1 LGRTNKLLALA
12 SGHDA
17 RLRPTLVAW
26 PKKTTLKG
34 SETRFMDE
42 NDSNVAVGFS
52 QQLDQLASSA
62 EEFNRLLNVF
72 LGTVASMGVNPSL
85 KMVAAH
91 KQTLNDLE
99 ETRRRGRQAVSQLE
113 QLQALTRTS
122 TLLTSSLELDEVLE
136 IVMDTVVDLT
146 GAERAYLML
155 HKEGQPL
162 SIRAARNW
170 DRETIGEQDALF
182 SRSVVQAAVEEKK
195 AIITDNAQTDTRFGH
210 QASILA
216 QQVRSILCIP
226 LYMQEQLVG
235 VLYADNRFH
244 KGIFSND
251 MLPVLTTFGT
261 QAAIAIRNARQYGNV
276 KENLAAAEQ
285 EIRRLRIAIDE
296 TKRQREVARI
306 VDSDT
311 FKELRSQAE
320 AIRQRRKRRER
331 E

>member
-1 LGRTNKLLALA
+1 MA
-12 SGHDA
+12 
-17 RLRPTLVAW
+17 
-26 PKKTTLKG
+26 
-34 SETRFMDE
+34 RFMEE
-42 NDSNVAVGFS
+42 NGSNIAEEFS
-52 QQLDQLASSA
+52 RQLDQLTSSV
-62 EEFNRLLNVF
+62 EEFDRLMNVF
-72 LGTVASMGVNPSL
+72 MGTVSSMGVNPSL

-91 KQTLNDLE
+91 RQALLDLE
-99 ETRRRGRQAVSQLE
+99 ETNRHGRQAIGQLE

-122 TLLTSSLELDEVLE
+122 TLLTSSLELNEVLE
-136 IVMDTVVDLT
+136 TVMDTVVDLT

-170 DRETIGEQDALF
+170 DHETIGDQDALF
-182 SRSVVQAAVEEKK
+182 SRSVVQAAIEEKR

-244 KGIFSND
+244 KGIFSD
-251 MLPVLTTFGT
+251 KMLPVLTAFGT

-276 KENLAAAEQ
+276 KQNLAAAEQ
-285 EIRRLRIAIDE
+285 EIQRLKIAIDE

-311 FKELRSQAE
+311 FRELRSQAE
-320 AIRQRRKRRER
+320 AIRERRRQRRGG
-331 E
+331 

>member
-1 LGRTNKLLALA
+1 MEENGNNIGAELA
-12 SGHDA
+12 
-17 RLRPTLVAW
+17 
-26 PKKTTLKG
+26 
-34 SETRFMDE
+34 
-42 NDSNVAVGFS
+42 
-52 QQLDQLASSA
+52 QQLDQLSGNV

-91 KQTLNDLE
+91 EQTLRDLK
-99 ETRRRGRQAVSQLE
+99 ETKRRGRRAIG
-113 QLQALTRTS
+113 QLQQLQGLTRTS

-136 IVMDTVVDLT
+136 TVMDTVVDLT

-170 DRETIGEQDALF
+170 DRETIGDQDALF
-182 SRSVVQAAVEEKK
+182 SNSVVQAAVEEKR

-226 LYMQEQLVG
+226 LYLQDQLVG

-244 KGIFSND
+244 KGIFSD
-251 MLPVLTTFGT
+251 EMLPVLTAFGT

-276 KENLAAAEQ
+276 KQNLAAAEQ
-285 EIRRLRIAIDE
+285 EIQRLRIAIDE
-296 TKRQREVARI
+296 KKRQREVARI
-306 VDSDT
+306 VDSDA
-311 FKELRSQAE
+311 FKELRAQAE
-320 AIRQRRKRRER
+320 VIRKRRR
-331 E
+331 QRKGG

>member
-1 LGRTNKLLALA
+1 M
-12 SGHDA
+12 
-17 RLRPTLVAW
+17 
-26 PKKTTLKG
+26 
-34 SETRFMDE
+34 EE
-42 NDSNVAVGFS
+42 NGNSIATKFA
-52 QQLDQLASSA
+52 QQLDQLEGSVD
-62 EEFNRLLNVF
+62 EFNRLLNVF

-91 KQTLNDLE
+91 QQTLSDLKE
-99 ETRRRGRQAVSQLE
+99 ANRHGRQAIGQLE

-136 IVMDTVVDLT
+136 TVMDTVVDLT

-182 SRSVVQAAVEEKK
+182 SHSVVQAAVEEKR

-251 MLPVLTTFGT
+251 MLPVLTAFGT

-285 EIRRLRIAIDE
+285 EIQRLRIAIDE

-320 AIRQRRKRRER
+320 AIRQRRRRRKRE
-331 E
+331 

>member
-1 LGRTNKLLALA
+1 MEQNGR
-12 SGHDA
+12 D
-17 RLRPTLVAW
+17 VA
-26 PKKTTLKG
+26 
-34 SETRFMDE
+34 ED
-42 NDSNVAVGFS
+42 FS
-52 QQLDQLASSA
+52 RQLDKLNESA
-62 EEFNRLLNVF
+62 EEFDRLLNVF
-72 LGTVASMGVNPSL
+72 MGTVSSMGVNPSL
-85 KMVAAH
+85 KLVGAH
-91 KQTLNDLE
+91 EQAKRDLE
-99 ETRRRGRQAVSQLE
+99 ETSRRGRQAIGQLE

-122 TLLTSSLELDEVLE
+122 TLLTSSLELDEVLQT
-136 IVMDTVVDLT
+136 VMDTVVDLT

-162 SIRAARNW
+162 ALRAARNW
-170 DRETIGEQDALF
+170 DHETIGEQDALF
-182 SRSVVQAAVEEKK
+182 SRSVVQAAIEQKR

-244 KGIFSND
+244 KGIFSD
-251 MLPVLTTFGT
+251 KMLPVLTAFGT

-285 EIRRLRIAIDE
+285 EIQRLRIAIDDS
-296 TKRQREVARI
+296 KRQREVARI

-311 FKELRSQAE
+311 FKELRNQAE
-320 AIRQRRKRRER
+320 AIRQRRRRR
-331 E
+331 RND

>member
-1 LGRTNKLLALA
+1 M
-12 SGHDA
+12 
-17 RLRPTLVAW
+17 
-26 PKKTTLKG
+26 
-34 SETRFMDE
+34 EE
-42 NDSNVAVGFS
+42 NSNNVAAEYA
-52 QQLDQLASSA
+52 QQLDQLSTSV

-72 LGTVASMGVNPSL
+72 LGTVASMGLNPSL

-91 KQTLNDLE
+91 EQALNNLE
-99 ETRRRGRQAVSQLE
+99 ETNRHGRQAIKQLE

-136 IVMDTVVDLT
+136 TVMDTVVHLT

-155 HKEGQPL
+155 HKEGRPL

-170 DRETIGEQDALF
+170 DRETIDDQDALF
-182 SRSVVQAAVEEKK
+182 SRSVVQAAVDEKR
-195 AIITDNAQTDTRFGH
+195 AIITDNAQTDSRFGQ

-244 KGIFSND
+244 KGIFSNE
-251 MLPVLTTFGT
+251 MLPVLTAFGT

-285 EIRRLRIAIDE
+285 EIQRLRIAIDE
-296 TKRQREVARI
+296 TKRRREVARI

-320 AIRQRRKRRER
+320 AIRKRRRQRKRG
-331 E
+331 

>member
-1 LGRTNKLLALA
+1 
-12 SGHDA
+12 
-17 RLRPTLVAW
+17 
-26 PKKTTLKG
+26 
-34 SETRFMDE
+34 
-42 NDSNVAVGFS
+42 
-52 QQLDQLASSA
+52 
-62 EEFNRLLNVF
+62 
-72 LGTVASMGVNPSL
+72 
-85 KMVAAH
+85 
-91 KQTLNDLE
+91 
-99 ETRRRGRQAVSQLE
+99 
-113 QLQALTRTS
+113 
-122 TLLTSSLELDEVLE
+122 LELDEVLE
-136 IVMDTVVDLT
+136 TVMDKVVTLT

-170 DRETIGEQDALF
+170 DQETIGEQDALF
-182 SRSVVQAAVEEKK
+182 SRSVVQAAVDEKR

-244 KGIFSND
+244 KGIFTDD
-251 MLPVLTTFGT
+251 MLPVLTAFGT

-276 KENLAAAEQ
+276 KQHLAAAEQ
-285 EIRRLRIAIDE
+285 EIQRLRIAIDE

-320 AIRQRRKRRER
+320 AIRKRRRQRKRK
-331 E
+331 

>member
-1 LGRTNKLLALA
+1 MEQNGR
-12 SGHDA
+12 S
-17 RLRPTLVAW
+17 VA
-26 PKKTTLKG
+26 
-34 SETRFMDE
+34 ED
-42 NDSNVAVGFS
+42 FS
-52 QQLDQLASSA
+52 RQLDQLAGSV
-62 EEFNRLLNVF
+62 EEFDRLLDVF
-72 LGTVASMGVNPSL
+72 MGTVSSMGINPSL
-85 KMVAAH
+85 KLVGALEQA
-91 KQTLNDLE
+91 KTDLK
-99 ETRRRGRQAVSQLE
+99 ETNRHGRQAIGQLE

-122 TLLTSSLELDEVLE
+122 TLLTSSLELDEVLQT
-136 IVMDTVVDLT
+136 VMDTVVDLT

-155 HKEGQPL
+155 HKEGRPL

-170 DRETIGEQDALF
+170 DHETIGDQDVLF
-182 SRSVVQAAVEEKK
+182 SRSVVQAAIEQKR

-226 LYMQEQLVG
+226 LYMQDQLVG

-244 KGIFSND
+244 KGIFSD
-251 MLPVLTTFGT
+251 EMLPVLTVFGT

-285 EIRRLRIAIDE
+285 EIQRLRIAIDDS
-296 TKRQREVARI
+296 KRQREVARI

-320 AIRQRRKRRER
+320 AIRQRRRKRRDG
-331 E
+331 

>member
-1 LGRTNKLLALA
+1 M
-12 SGHDA
+12 
-17 RLRPTLVAW
+17 
-26 PKKTTLKG
+26 
-34 SETRFMDE
+34 EE
-42 NDSNVAVGFS
+42 NGNNVAAEFA
-52 QQLDQLASSA
+52 QQLDQLGASV

-72 LGTVASMGVNPSL
+72 LGTVASMGLNPSL

-91 KQTLNDLE
+91 QQALSDLE
-99 ETRRRGRQAVSQLE
+99 ETNRHGRQAIGQLE
-113 QLQALTRTS
+113 QLQALTHTS
-122 TLLTSSLELDEVLE
+122 ALLTSSLELDEVLE
-136 IVMDTVVDLT
+136 RVMDTVVDLT

-155 HKEGQPL
+155 HKEDQPL

-170 DRETIGEQDALF
+170 DHENIDEQDALF
-182 SRSVVQAAVEEKK
+182 SRSVVQAAVEQKK

-216 QQVRSILCIP
+216 SQVRSILCIP

-244 KGIFSND
+244 KGIFSNE
-251 MLPVLTTFGT
+251 MLPVLTAFGT

-285 EIRRLRIAIDE
+285 EIQRLRIAIDE
-296 TKRQREVARI
+296 TKRQREVERI

-320 AIRQRRKRRER
+320 AIRKRRRQRKQE
-331 E
+331 

>member
-1 LGRTNKLLALA
+1 M
-12 SGHDA
+12 
-17 RLRPTLVAW
+17 
-26 PKKTTLKG
+26 
-34 SETRFMDE
+34 EE
-42 NDSNVAVGFS
+42 NGNNIGEEFT
-52 QQLDQLASSA
+52 QQMDQLAGSV

-72 LGTVASMGVNPSL
+72 LGTVASMGLNPSL
-85 KMVAAH
+85 KMVGAH
-91 KQTLNDLE
+91 QQALSDLE
-99 ETRRRGRQAVSQLE
+99 ETNRHGRQAIGQLK

-136 IVMDTVVDLT
+136 TVMDTVVDLT

-155 HKEGQPL
+155 HKEGRPL

-170 DRETIGEQDALF
+170 DHETIGEQDVLF
-182 SRSVVQAAVEEKK
+182 SGSVVEAAIQEKK
-195 AIITDNAQTDTRFGH
+195 AIITDNAQTDSRFGH

-226 LYMQEQLVG
+226 LYMQDQLVG

-244 KGIFSND
+244 KGIFSNE
-251 MLPVLTTFGT
+251 MLPVLTAFGT

-276 KENLAAAEQ
+276 KQNLAAAEQ
-285 EIRRLRIAIDE
+285 EIQRLRIAIDE

-306 VDSDT
+306 VDTDA

-320 AIRQRRKRRER
+320 AIRKRRRER
-331 E
+331 RGG

>member
-1 LGRTNKLLALA
+1 M
-12 SGHDA
+12 
-17 RLRPTLVAW
+17 
-26 PKKTTLKG
+26 
-34 SETRFMDE
+34 EE
-42 NDSNVAVGFS
+42 NGNNVAVEFA
-52 QQLDQLASSA
+52 QQLDQLADSV

-91 KQTLNDLE
+91 EQALNDLK
-99 ETRRRGRQAVSQLE
+99 ETNRHGRQAIGQLE

-122 TLLTSSLELDEVLE
+122 ALLTSSLELDEVLE
-136 IVMDTVVDLT
+136 TVMDTVVDLT

-155 HKEGQPL
+155 HKENQPL

-182 SRSVVQAAVEEKK
+182 SNSVVQAAVEEKR
-195 AIITDNAQTDTRFGH
+195 AIITDNAQTDSRFGH

-251 MLPVLTTFGT
+251 MLPVLTAFGT

-285 EIRRLRIAIDE
+285 EIQRLRIAIDE

-320 AIRQRRKRRER
+320 AIRKRRRQRKQE
-331 E
+331 